1 MQLSSDQGPVS
12 GAPRA
17 WYRHLYFQVLG
28 AILLGGLIG
37 HFYPTFGESLKPLGD
52 AFIKLVKMVIAP
64 VIFLTIVTGIAGMRD
79 LGRVGRVA
87 AKAFAYFLVFSTLA
101 LIVGL
106 VVGNVVQPGRG
117 LNIDP
122 ATLDAGAVAQYSTAA
137 HETTIVGFL
146 MGDHPRHRR
155 QRVFDRQHPS
165 GPVRLGPVRHR
176 PGLGRR
182 PRQAGADVP
191 GVRQR
196 GLLQTGRHRDEGR
209 AHRGVRRLR
218 LHHRRLRHRDRSPT

>member
-1 MQLSSDQGPVS
+1 MQLSSDHGHAS

-17 WYRHLYFQVLG
+17 WYRHLYVQVLG

-37 HFYPTFGESLKPLGD
+37 HFWPAFGESLKPLGD

-117 LNIDP
+117 
-122 ATLDAGAVAQYSTAA
+122 S
-137 HETTIVGFL
+137 
-146 MGDHPRHRR
+146 
-155 QRVFDRQHPS
+155 S
-165 GPVRLGPVRHR
+165 C
-176 PGLGRR
+176 
-182 PRQAGADVP
+182 
-191 GVRQR
+191 
-196 GLLQTGRHRDEGR
+196 GR
-209 AHRGVRRLR
+209 AG
-218 LHHRRLRHRDRSPT
+218 